1 MFKSITIFSIMK
13 YLLPVVN
20 FFCVAMLIACTNKSD
35 RFVEIDGHRQH
46 ILDKGEGSPVVIFI
60 TGAGADLK
68 DFDLV
73 QSEIA
78 EVTRT
83 LSYDR
88 AGIGLSEE
96 LDNERTVDH
105 FANELHQILEQENIA
120 PPYVLVGHEL
130 GGFIVRWFAHAYP
143 DQVTGIVLI
152 DPAYEGFMDSLRNTR
167 SDEQRRRMKDMV
179 DLGIVNKPKA
189 SRKELEHLKK
199 DEALMRSTQLPVSI
213 PITML
218 TSGRFSD
225 AERDKGAS
233 AEDISRWVQF
243 HDRLKEQASQLKHI
257 VTEKSGS
264 FIHQEEPELVITE
277 IKALLEKLRT
287 KPEIEL
293 VPNSEPDTVTV
304 QN

>member
-1 MFKSITIFSIMK
+1 MK
-13 YLLPVVN
+13 DLPAVLPV
-20 FFCVAMLIACTNKSD
+20 FTLAIAAMLVGCTNKSD

-68 DFDLV
+68 DFDMV

-78 EVTRT
+78 DYTRT

-105 FANELHQILEQENIA
+105 FASELHQILEHEKIE

-143 DQVTGIVLI
+143 NQVAGMVLI

-167 SDEQRRRMKDMV
+167 SAEQRRRMKDMV
-179 DLGIVNKPKA
+179 DLGIINKPKA
-189 SRKELEHLKK
+189 SRKELEHLEK
-199 DEALMRSTQLPVSI
+199 DEALMRRAQLSVTI

-218 TSGRFSD
+218 TSGRFSN
-225 AERDKGAS
+225 AERDQGAS
-233 AEDISRWVQF
+233 AEDITRWVQF
-243 HDRLKEQASQLKHI
+243 HERLKEQAPQLKHI
-257 VTEKSGS
+257 VTERSGS
-264 FIHQEEPELVITE
+264 RIHQEEPELVIAE
-277 IKALLEKLRT
+277 IKTLLEMLRV
-287 KPEIEL
+287 KSKIEP
-293 VPNSEPDTVTV
+293 VPSKSDSL
-304 QN
+304 QDGF

>member
-1 MFKSITIFSIMK
+1 MK
-13 YLLPVVN
+13 YLRSVPSV
-20 FFCVAMLIACTNKSD
+20 FYITIAAMLAACTNKSD

-68 DFDLV
+68 DFDVV

-78 EVTRT
+78 DYTRT

-105 FANELHQILEQENIA
+105 LASELHQILEHEKIE

-143 DQVTGIVLI
+143 NQVSGIVLI

-167 SDEQRRRMKDMV
+167 SNDQRRRMKDMV

-199 DEALMRSTQLPVSI
+199 DEELMRSAQLPVTI

-233 AEDISRWVQF
+233 AEDITRWVQF
-243 HDRLKEQASQLKHI
+243 HERLKEQAPQLKHV

-264 FIHQEEPELVITE
+264 LIHQEEPELVIAE
-277 IKALLEKLRT
+277 IKTLLEMLRV
-287 KPEIEL
+287 KPKIES
-293 VPNSEPDTVTV
+293 VPNPDTDTVTV

>member
-1 MFKSITIFSIMK
+1 MKRYPFIQRLLLFTLVLSAFSCK
-13 YLLPVVN
+13 QN
-20 FFCVAMLIACTNKSD
+20 SAD
-35 RFVEIDGHRQH
+35 RFVEINGHKQH

-68 DFDLV
+68 DFEVV

-105 FANELHQILEQENIA
+105 LATELHEILKKENIN

-130 GGFIVRWFAHAYP
+130 GGFIVRWFANAHP
-143 DQVTGIVLI
+143 DEVAGIVLI
-152 DPAYEGFMDSLRNTR
+152 DPAYEGFMDSLRSTR
-167 SDEQRRRMKDMV
+167 SDDQRRRMKDMI

-189 SRKELEHLKK
+189 SRKELAHLKK
-199 DEALMRSTQLPVSI
+199 DEELMRSAQLPAAV

-225 AERDKGAS
+225 TERDKGAS
-233 AEDISRWVQF
+233 AEDIARWVLF
-243 HDRLKEQASQLKHI
+243 HERLKEQAPQLKHV

-264 FIHQEEPELVITE
+264 LIHQEEPELVIVE
-277 IKALLEKLRT
+277 IKTLLEMLRPKLEP
-287 KPEIEL
+287 PEPIE
-293 VPNSEPDTVTV
+293 VPQDSVGG
-304 QN
+304 